1 MANHG
6 SRHSVLEKQK
16 FLEEWKLSGK
26 NKAAFCKE
34 QQISYHSFN
43 HWVKQAQKKE
53 SKGKPAFVPLVVKP
67 TSSNSLFSQIILKNG
82 ATVNIYQPVD
92 SSFLRDI
99 LKA

>member
-1 MANHG
+1 MVKYT
-6 SRHSVLEKQK
+6 SRYTALEKQN

-26 NKAAFCKE
+26 NKAAFCKD

-43 HWVKQAQKKE
+43 HWLKQGQKTVGKE
-53 SKGKPAFVPLVVKP
+53 KSSFIPVVVK
-67 TSSNSLFSQIILKNG
+67 SSNPHSIFSQIILKNG